1 MPNVRRAQFKN
12 LPLACSY
19 RAQIRFIAESATNA
33 IGRRFSRDASTWKVV
48 VLEPPIETDASFEIT
63 SNFCNFQKRSSAF
76 LTILSKL
83 GGSQLDNYYF
93 VPGILTRCS
102 FNDNC
107 NVIADDH
114 V

>member
-1 MPNVRRAQFKN
+1 M
-12 LPLACSY
+12 
-19 RAQIRFIAESATNA
+19 E
-33 IGRRFSRDASTWKVV
+33 GRG
-48 VLEPPIETDASFEIT
+48 LEAPIETDASFEIT